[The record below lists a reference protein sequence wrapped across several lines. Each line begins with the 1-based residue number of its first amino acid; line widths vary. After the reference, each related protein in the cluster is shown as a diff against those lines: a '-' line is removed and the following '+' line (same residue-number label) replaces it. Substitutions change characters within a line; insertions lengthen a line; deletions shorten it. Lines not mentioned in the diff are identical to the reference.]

1 MGERGVIEITG
12 GDAGPTGSVIG
23 QQKGHRCRSADL
35 PTLASPLAGP
45 RDVRHQNEAPLSQN
59 MPSFHG
65 ANLVV
70 GGQKG

>member
-45 RDVRHQNEAPLSQN
+45 RDVRHQNE
-59 MPSFHG
+59 G
-65 ANLVV
+65 
-70 GGQKG
+70 KRR

>member
-45 RDVRHQNEAPLSQN
+45 RDVRHQNEDQLSQD
-59 MPSFHG
+59 MHWFHG
-65 ANLVV
+65 AALAVRN
-70 GGQKG
+70 QKG